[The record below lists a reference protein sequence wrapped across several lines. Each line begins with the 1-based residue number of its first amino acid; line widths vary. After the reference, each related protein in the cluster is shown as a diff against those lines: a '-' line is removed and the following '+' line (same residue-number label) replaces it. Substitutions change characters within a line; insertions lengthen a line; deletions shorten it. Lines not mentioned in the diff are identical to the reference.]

1 MMLTLLNLSIIPIAA
16 GIQAVGPWPMIIG
29 GLFMVVIA
37 GRVIRTAWR
46 DFNRTFPRVYP
57 GKPAA
62 GDPLG
67 QIGDYNR
74 TFPRRYPGDWR

>member
-1 MMLTLLNLSIIPIAA
+1 MTALNLSIIPIAA

-46 DFNRTFPRVYP
+46 DFSQTFPRE
-57 GKPAA
+57 
-62 GDPLG
+62 
-67 QIGDYNR
+67 I
-74 TFPRRYPGDWR
+74 PGDREGL

>member
-1 MMLTLLNLSIIPIAA
+1 MLKLACDIITFGLLVWVCYNT
-16 GIQAVGPWPMIIG
+16 
-29 GLFMVVIA
+29 VVL
-37 GRVIRTAWR
+37 IRDGWR
-46 DFNRTFPRVYP
+46 DYNQTFPRVYP

-74 TFPRRYPGDWR
+74 TFPREYPGDREGL

>member
-1 MMLTLLNLSIIPIAA
+1 MLTLLNLSIIPIAA

-37 GRVIRTAWR
+37 GREIRKAWR

-57 GKPAA
+57 GDRE
-62 GDPLG
+62 GL
-67 QIGDYNR
+67 
-74 TFPRRYPGDWR
+74 

>member
-1 MMLTLLNLSIIPIAA
+1 MTALNLSIIPIAA

-29 GLFMVVIA
+29 GLVMIVVA
-37 GRVIRTAWR
+37 GREIRKAWR
-46 DFNRTFPRVYP
+46 CYNRTFPRVYP

-74 TFPRRYPGDWR
+74 TFPREIPGDRR

>member
-57 GKPAA
+57 GDRE
-62 GDPLG
+62 GL
-67 QIGDYNR
+67 
-74 TFPRRYPGDWR
+74 

>member
-1 MMLTLLNLSIIPIAA
+1 MTALNLSIIPIAA

-46 DFNRTFPRVYP
+46 DFNQTFPRE
-57 GKPAA
+57 
-62 GDPLG
+62 
-67 QIGDYNR
+67 I
-74 TFPRRYPGDWR
+74 PGDREGL